1 MGVGTRPLLTTHH
14 SLIFPLS
21 ALVYWRVG
29 VAFACFPVLG
39 AGVIMSESK
48 PNERDSNGSSGSN
61 DNGEL
66 KIYFLP
72 NLLTAGNLFCGFLA
86 LTIIVGAPSLYVLE
100 APYTQLGVQF
110 DAAKQAIY
118 WALKLILLACVFDVL
133 DGRVARL
140 GGYDSPFGRE
150 FDSLADVVSFG
161 IVPAF
166 LVHRVVLSDVFREET
181 PEVGWS
187 IASIY
192 VICGALRLARFNCY
206 SAIEDERRARGEEA
220 GDHSREFM
228 GFPIPAAAGLVAS
241 ITYFLIWFED
251 KGFTKGNWKFA
262 LPVLLLFLSAM
273 MVSKVKYP
281 TFKKVNLRGSRSFF
295 FMVIAA
301 VGIGLVATV
310 GRKYAL
316 PIGAPLIFIV
326 YLVYGFVRPW
336 MPHRTR
342 REIEEDLPEEN
353 GG

>member
-1 MGVGTRPLLTTHH
+1 
-14 SLIFPLS
+14 
-21 ALVYWRVG
+21 
-29 VAFACFPVLG
+29 VLG
-39 AGVIMSESK
+39 AGVLMSESK
-48 PNERDSNGSSGSN
+48 PNERGSNGSSGSN

-86 LTIIVGAPSLYVLE
+86 LTIIVGAPSLYE
-100 APYTQLGVQF
+100 WDPTKYSAFGDQF
-110 DAAKQAIY
+110 VAAKQAIY
-118 WALKLILLACVFDVL
+118 WALELILLACVFDVL

-166 LVHRVVLSDVFREET
+166 LVHRVVLGDVFQKS
-181 PEVGWS
+181 PEVGWG

-206 SAIEDERRARGEEA
+206 AAMEDDRKARGEVA
-220 GDHSREFM
+220 GSHSREFM
-228 GFPIPAAAGLVAS
+228 GFPIPAAAGMVAS

-251 KGFTKGNWKFA
+251 KGFTQGAWKFA

-273 MVSKVKYP
+273 MVSKVAYP

-336 MPHRTR
+336 MPHRAR
-342 REIEEDLPEEN
+342 REIEEDVSEESRE
-353 GG
+353 

>member
-1 MGVGTRPLLTTHH
+1 
-14 SLIFPLS
+14 
-21 ALVYWRVG
+21 
-29 VAFACFPVLG
+29 
-39 AGVIMSESK
+39 MSESK
-48 PNERDSNGSSGSN
+48 LNERGSNGSSDSN
-61 DNGEL
+61 GNGEL

-100 APYTQLGVQF
+100 SPYTELSVQF

-118 WALKLILLACVFDVL
+118 WALELILLACVFDVL

-166 LVHRVVLSDVFREET
+166 LVHRVVLGDVFQKS
-181 PEVGWS
+181 PEVGWG
-187 IASIY
+187 IASIF

-206 SAIEDERRARGEEA
+206 AAIEDDRKARGEVA
-220 GDHSREFM
+220 GKHSSEFM
-228 GFPIPAAAGLVAS
+228 GFPIPAAAGMVAS

-251 KGFTKGNWKFA
+251 KGFTQGDWKFA

-273 MVSKVKYP
+273 MVSKVAYP

-316 PIGAPLIFIV
+316 PIGAPVIFIV

-336 MPHRTR
+336 MPNRTR
-342 REIEEDLPEEN
+342 REIEEDVPEGN

>member
-1 MGVGTRPLLTTHH
+1 
-14 SLIFPLS
+14 
-21 ALVYWRVG
+21 
-29 VAFACFPVLG
+29 
-39 AGVIMSESK
+39 MSESK
-48 PNERDSNGSSGSN
+48 PNREGSNGSN

-100 APYTQLGVQF
+100 APYTDLVNQF
-110 DAAKQAIY
+110 DAAKERIY
-118 WALKLILLACVFDVL
+118 WALELILLACVFDVL

-150 FDSLADVVSFG
+150 FDSLADIVSFG

-166 LVHRVVLSDVFREET
+166 LVHRVVLSDVFRAET
-181 PEVGWS
+181 PEVGWG
-187 IASIY
+187 IASIF

-206 SAIEDERRARGEEA
+206 AAIEDDRKARGEAA
-220 GDHSREFM
+220 GFHSSEFM

-241 ITYFLIWFED
+241 ITYFLIWFEERD
-251 KGFTKGNWKFA
+251 FTKGDWKFA

-273 MVSKVKYP
+273 MVSRVRYP
-281 TFKKVNLRGSRSFF
+281 TFKKVNLRGRRSFF
-295 FMVIAA
+295 FMVITA
-301 VGIGLVATV
+301 VGIGLLATV
-310 GRKYAL
+310 ARKWAL

-342 REIEEDLPEEN
+342 RGIEEDVSPEN